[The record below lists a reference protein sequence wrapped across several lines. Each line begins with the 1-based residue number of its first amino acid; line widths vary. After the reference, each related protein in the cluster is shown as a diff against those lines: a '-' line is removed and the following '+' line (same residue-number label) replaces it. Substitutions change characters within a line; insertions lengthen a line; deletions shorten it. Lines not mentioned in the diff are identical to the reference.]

1 MNDQENAFRALLE
14 TLDRVGAENAVNQA
28 LATLTPIQVIDR
40 IVVPALE
47 EIGRAWESGEV
58 ASQIHKYYLF

>member
-1 MNDQENAFRALLE
+1 MNDQVNAFRALLE

-40 IVVPALE
+40 IVVPGEALQFDT
-47 EIGRAWESGEV
+47 IWDRKDLLLLLSKH
-58 ASQIHKYYLF
+58 S